1 MIKER
6 DLLGGLSLS
15 EYKTIFMGLIKE
27 SQPRMIGF
35 MKKVEETDNFERLYN
50 LCDGAAINYNNIVI
64 CKILEKDDLS
74 FEQLKKIYY
83 VRKRKMFKE
92 IILLRMLRKIENSEN
107 LLWIMK
113 VSKNNSVI
121 WGEANNLLEAK
132 A

>member
-6 DLLGGLSLS
+6 DILGGLSLS
-15 EYKTIFMGLIKE
+15 EYKTIFIKLIKE
-27 SQPRMIGF
+27 SQPRMTSF
-35 MKKVEETDNFERLYN
+35 MKKVEETDNFEGLYN
-50 LCDGAAINYNNIVI
+50 LCDGATINYNNIVI

-92 IILLRMLRKIENSEN
+92 IILLRMLRKTENPEN
-107 LLWIMK
+107 LLWIIK
-113 VSKNNSVI
+113 VSKDSSVI
-121 WGEANNLLEAK
+121 WEEANNLLEVK